1 MSVSPVVMNALATR
15 KRLKAPIHDTHTMPH
30 STQVSNSALGPTS
43 PQEVPQITLRELS
56 PRREAHRVARAP
68 ASTTSQSTALAPA
81 ARRTPAGTPSRT
93 SATPSETT
101 TPRPSTPNRLALR
114 GISNHTT
121 RVSAVIL
128 TYNEAER
135 LAACLR
141 SVSFCD
147 EILVVDSLS
156 TDGTAELARRLG
168 ARVIERPWPGYRSQR
183 EFAIAQ
189 ASHDWI
195 LSIDADEV
203 VSPELYREI
212 LRLRVRGFSRYAG
225 FEYPRRLEYFGKYLE
240 HGNTAPDRAV
250 RFFDRRHAR
259 YRGYQVH
266 ERLEVDGPIARLE
279 GHIEHHSYRSLDD
292 HQQRMQSYARIWAQ
306 EAHAVGKRSSLAKI
320 VINPLWR
327 FVRGYL
333 LRGGVRDGWRGLVFH
348 CVEAGYVRQKYLNLY
363 ALERAGDGRT
373 SAVAAS

>member
-15 KRLKAPIHDTHTMPH
+15 KKLKARIHDVHTMPQ
-30 STQVSNSALGPTS
+30 SPQVSNSTLGPAS
-43 PQEVPQITLRELS
+43 SQEVPRISLRDVDPRRMPPVRHNRPPVRLTLR
-56 PRREAHRVARAP
+56 A
-68 ASTTSQSTALAPA
+68 
-81 ARRTPAGTPSRT
+81 
-93 SATPSETT
+93 
-101 TPRPSTPNRLALR
+101 
-114 GISNHTT
+114 ISDHTT
-121 RVSAVIL
+121 RISAVIL
-128 TYNEAER
+128 THNEADR
-135 LAACLR
+135 LEACLR

-147 EILVVDSLS
+147 EILVIDSMS

-212 LRLRVRGFSRYAG
+212 LRLRVRGFSRWTG
-225 FEYPRRLEYFGKYLE
+225 FEYPRRLEYFGRHLR

-266 ERLEVDGPIARLE
+266 ERLEVDGPIRRLE
-279 GHIEHHSYRSLDD
+279 GAIDHHSYRSLDD
-292 HQQRMQSYARIWAQ
+292 HQQRMQKYARIWAE
-306 EAHAVGKRSSLAKI
+306 EAHAAGKHSSVARI
-320 VINPLWR
+320 AFNPLWR
-327 FVRGYL
+327 FTRGYL
-333 LRGGVRDGWRGLVFH
+333 LRGGFRDGWRGLVFH
-348 CVEAGYVRQKYLNLY
+348 CVEAAYVRQKYLNLY
-363 ALERAGDGRT
+363 ALERTRP
-373 SAVAAS
+373 AVRSRACPLENP